1 MEVEMKKF
9 SYFNRVL
16 IVLAMAAVF
25 ALLMPQ
31 LAISAPQ
38 SVETVELSNLL
49 FNGQPSGIVVPKECG
64 DFSLFPGHDFILIGE
79 ETVIYEKIDVQNKR
93 AFMLMLL
100 MQCPKALVLKVYNGK
115 TEIAEFWLYD
125 KRGQPHK
132 VTKTEADKVW
142 FGGPHLSCSTGKRT

>member
-1 MEVEMKKF
+1 MKKV
-9 SYFNRVL
+9 SYFNRML
-16 IVLAMAAVF
+16 IVLAVVAVF

-31 LAISAPQ
+31 LAVSAPQ

-93 AFMLMLL
+93 AFTLLLL
-100 MQCPKALVLKVYNGK
+100 MECPKALVLQVYNGK

-125 KRGQPHK
+125 SEGLPHK
-132 VTKTEADKVW
+132 ISKAEANKVW
-142 FGGPHLSCSTGKRT
+142 LGEPHLLCAKDYKT